1 MPSLRTGRQTGF
13 GSPHYFHVVPLF
25 LHPARRAVRMRDVVG
40 AVPSCRAP
48 MPRPTPL
55 LAPAAADVAAEAPLL
70 PRIALGD
77 ELAVR
82 EFLRRYGG
90 LVLALSQRMS
100 SSESDAEDACQEI
113 FLDLWKVA
121 GTFDPARG
129 REVTFVAMIARRR
142 LVDRYRAARNASP
155 RDTARDLVLRPERVE
170 AHADAQVAMAALG
183 ELAEW
188 HQQTIILAA
197 CYGLSHG
204 EIATELRMPLGT
216 VKSAIRRGLERLKH
230 ALSHGLIPEEP
241 TP

>member
-1 MPSLRTGRQTGF
+1 
-13 GSPHYFHVVPLF
+13 
-25 LHPARRAVRMRDVVG
+25 
-40 AVPSCRAP
+40 
-48 MPRPTPL
+48 MPRSTPIVN
-55 LAPAAADVAAEAPLL
+55 APAAAPEAEAPLL

-90 LVLALSQRMS
+90 LVLALSKRMS

-121 GTFDPARG
+121 ASFDAARG

-155 RDTARDLVLRPERVE
+155 RDQFRELVLSPERVE
-170 AHADAQVAMAALG
+170 AHVDARVAMAALG

-204 EIATELRMPLGT
+204 EIASELQMPLGT
-216 VKSAIRRGLERLKH
+216 VKSAIRRGLDRLKQ
-230 ALSHGLIPEEP
+230 ALSRPHSKEP
-241 TP
+241 HHERR